1 MCAASLSQILIYSI
15 KHGRLAVGMYPVKSF
30 NANLVDTERS
40 CSIYIQTI
48 PITRQVII
56 HCRSISFVTPLSSPG
71 IALYSSR
78 WMVTMQQSG
87 FPPLK
92 TLGAR
97 IMGLDPPRKIQAVY
111 YRIVG
116 SSGKMSSVYVL
127 ITYRRLYTT
136 THYIAVVRVH
146 VKKFTV

>member
-1 MCAASLSQILIYSI
+1 VQHLCPKFCLIYSI
-15 KHGRLAVGMYPVKSF
+15 KHARLALGMYPVKSF
-30 NANLVDTERS
+30 NDNLVDTERS
-40 CSIYIQTI
+40 CSI

-56 HCRSISFVTPLSSPG
+56 HCRSISFVTPLSSPC

-116 SSGKMSSVYVL
+116 SSGKTSSVYVL
-127 ITYRRLYTT
+127 VTYRRFYTT
-136 THYIAVVRVH
+136 TPL
-146 VKKFTV
+146 